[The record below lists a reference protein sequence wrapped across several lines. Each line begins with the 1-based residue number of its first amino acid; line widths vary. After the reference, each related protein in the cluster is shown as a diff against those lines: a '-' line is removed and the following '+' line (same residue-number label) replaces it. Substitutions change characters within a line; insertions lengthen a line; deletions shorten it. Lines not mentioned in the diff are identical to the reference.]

1 MAQKAKGFQLNTMRK
16 LLLLLLLGQAMVLR
30 GQTIYE
36 RFSDFAPCL
45 QQQND
50 TVYVI
55 NFWATWCAPC
65 IEELPYFE
73 QLHQEYRSRK
83 VKVLLV
89 SMDFRKD
96 LETKLNAFLQRR
108 QFSTPVVAL
117 LDSDYDNWIEQVDP
131 QWTGSIPATLVIHGK
146 NRKFIEDEFADYPA
160 LKSLI
165 EPMLE
170 SK

>member
-1 MAQKAKGFQLNTMRK
+1 MRK
-16 LLLLLLLGQAMVLR
+16 LLLLFLFGQALLLR
-30 GQTIYE
+30 GQTVYE
-36 RFSDFAPCL
+36 RFSDFLPYL

-50 TVYVI
+50 TIYVV

-73 QLHQEYRSRK
+73 QLHQEYAGRK
-83 VKVLLV
+83 VKVLLI

-96 LETKLNAFLQRR
+96 LDNKLKPFLQRR
-108 QFSTPVVAL
+108 QFSTPIAAL

-131 QWTGSIPATLVIHGK
+131 QWTGSIPATLIFHGEK
-146 NRKFIEDEFADYPA
+146 RKFIENEFSDYTE
-160 LKSLI
+160 LKKLI
-165 EPMLE
+165 DPLLE